1 MKKDKKFFYKK
12 GEVEL
17 NSKMNFIELNKLIE
31 NNVGES
37 KDESH
42 RKYYYESVDFNKFYN
57 DEKLMT
63 MTI

>member
-1 MKKDKKFFYKK
+1 
-12 GEVEL
+12 
-17 NSKMNFIELNKLIE
+17 MNFIELNKLIE

-57 DEKLMT
+57 HEKLRT